1 MIRLDDNL
9 LIELG
14 LGGLPLPER
23 QSLLAHLLETLE
35 LRVGMRLAA
44 QLSDQQLDEF
54 EALLPAPQ
62 DSATTKADKER
73 SALAWLETHFPD
85 YKAVVAEELDKL
97 KAEIKLD
104 APKILGTSGQAN
116 PPAATTA

>member
-9 LIELG
+9 LTELG
-14 LGGLPLPER
+14 LGSLPPAER
-23 QSLLAHLLETLE
+23 QALLAHLLETLE

-54 EALLPAPQ
+54 EALLPTPQ

-73 SALAWLETHFPD
+73 SALSWLETHFPD
-85 YKAVVAEELDKL
+85 YKAVVSEELEKL
-97 KAEIKLD
+97 KAEIKRD
-104 APKILGTSGQAN
+104 APRILSVAARPN
-116 PPAATTA
+116 PPANPA